1 MAKTYVSSYQGEKVK
16 KGNGVQTIYSGSENS
31 TINLRKKKKNKQSA
45 GFFDMAVTY
54 LTKKVKEI
62 TD

>member
-1 MAKTYVSSYQGEKVK
+1 MVGLCGRGDESAVILEAIKIANKIGF
-16 KGNGVQTIYSGSENS
+16 GS
-31 TINLRKKKKNKQSA
+31 KKKKNKQSE